1 MKQHNNYVQYESK
14 SNRNKTLSIEEYF
27 NKIKP
32 YLKDIINNLKISDTW
47 KIQLVISNHFNNDKQ
62 HLLHSKSENIEII
75 ISDKADQVIKRIF
88 WFLKN
93 RY

>member
-1 MKQHNNYVQYESK
+1 MKQHNNYVEYESK
-14 SNRNKTLSIEEYF
+14 SNRNKILSIEEYF

-47 KIQLVISNHFNNDKQ
+47 KIQLVISNHFNNDKR

-88 WFLKN
+88 
-93 RY
+93 